1 MNKSLIVISAIVL
14 VACGTCKVAST
25 KNADV
30 ERGALKFPGYTLEEY
45 KVGSTANQKFCGGC
59 HALKNPQDF
68 NETQWSMIVP
78 KMVKKAN
85 RKAGSDVIDPKT
97 QEALMKYL
105 ITMST
110 APVTANK

>member
-1 MNKSLIVISAIVL
+1 MKKSLFVICAIAL
-14 VACGTCKVAST
+14 AACGTSKTSSN

-30 ERGALKFPGYTLEEY
+30 ERGALKFPGYTVAEY
-45 KVGSTANQKFCGGC
+45 SLGKKANQTYCGGC

-68 NETQWSMIVP
+68 NEAQWSMIVP

-97 QEALMKYL
+97 QEAIMKYL
-105 ITMST
+105 ITMSSAPST
-110 APVTANK
+110 ASK